1 MQKLKAIVIGAT
13 GATGKELVKKL
24 LEDKDFSTVS
34 IFVRKSPK
42 IKHKKI
48 IINEIDFTRIEEF
61 EELVGGDVLFSCLGT
76 TLSEAGSKAQQ
87 FTVDYSYQYEFAKLA
102 SKNGVKFYSL
112 VSSAGANSKSIF
124 FYPKIKGQLEE
135 SVKKLKFKSVHI
147 FQPPSLIRQDE
158 FIRPGEKIA
167 IKIFKGLNYLGIIK
181 SLKPLP
187 VSKLADKMI
196 AEIKNNKK
204 VKLKLYSSLDI

>member
-24 LEDKDFSTVS
+24 LEDTDFSTVS

-42 IKHKKI
+42 INHKKI

-61 EELVGGDVLFSCLGT
+61 EEMVNGDVLFSCLGT

-135 SVKKLKFKSVHI
+135 SVKKLKFKAVHI

-158 FIRPGEKIA
+158 FIRLGEKIA
-167 IKIFKGLNYLGIIK
+167 IRMFKGLNYLGILK

-204 VKLKLYSSLDI
+204 VKFKLYSSIEI

>member
-24 LEDKDFSTVS
+24 LEDTDFSTVS

-42 IKHKKI
+42 INHRKI
-48 IINEIDFTRIEEF
+48 IINEIDFARIENF
-61 EELVGGDVLFSCLGT
+61 EKLVNGDVLFSCLGT
-76 TLSEAGSKAQQ
+76 TLREAGSKAKQ

-135 SVKKLKFKSVHI
+135 SVKKLKFKTIHI

-158 FIRPGEKIA
+158 LIRPGEKIA
-167 IKIFKGLNYLGIIK
+167 IRIFKGLNYLGVLK

-187 VSKLADKMI
+187 VSRLADKMI
-196 AEIKNNKK
+196 SEIKNNKK
-204 VKLKLYSSLDI
+204 VKFKLYSSLEI

>member
-24 LEDKDFSTVS
+24 LEDTDFSTVS

-42 IKHKKI
+42 INHKKI
-48 IINEIDFTRIEEF
+48 TINEIDFTRIEEF

-135 SVKKLKFKSVHI
+135 SVKKLKFKAVHI

-158 FIRPGEKIA
+158 FIRLGEKIA
-167 IKIFKGLNYLGIIK
+167 IRMFKGLNYLGILK

>member
-24 LEDKDFSTVS
+24 LEDTDFSTVS

-42 IKHKKI
+42 INHKKI
-48 IINEIDFTRIEEF
+48 TINEIDFTRIEEF
-61 EELVGGDVLFSCLGT
+61 KELVGGDVLFSCLGT

-87 FTVDYSYQYEFAKLA
+87 FAVDYSYQYEFAKLA
-102 SKNGVKFYSL
+102 SKSGVKFYSL

-167 IKIFKGLNYLGIIK
+167 IKIFKGLNYLGILK

-204 VKLKLYSSLDI
+204 VKFKLYSSIEI

>member
-24 LEDKDFSTVS
+24 LEDTDFSTVS

-42 IKHKKI
+42 INHKKI
-48 IINEIDFTRIEEF
+48 TINEIDFTRIEEF

-135 SVKKLKFKSVHI
+135 SVKKLKFKAVHI

-167 IKIFKGLNYLGIIK
+167 IKIFKGLNYLGILK

>member
-24 LEDKDFSTVS
+24 LEDTDFSTVS

-42 IKHKKI
+42 INHKKI
-48 IINEIDFTRIEEF
+48 TINEIDFTRIEEF

-167 IKIFKGLNYLGIIK
+167 IKIFKGLNYLGILK